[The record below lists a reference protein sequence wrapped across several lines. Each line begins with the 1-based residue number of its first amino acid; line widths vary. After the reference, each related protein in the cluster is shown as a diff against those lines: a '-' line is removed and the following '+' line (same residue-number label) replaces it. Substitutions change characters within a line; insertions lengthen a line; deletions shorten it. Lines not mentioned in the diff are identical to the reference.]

1 MCIRDNLTETG
12 TQAVRT
18 KPADQRV
25 RHTGTS
31 AGWHLSGARPQ
42 WCQTSVSRDVGTD
55 PLDDLRGGRA
65 WCEDLRDT
73 ELVELRNIGLRDDA
87 AAEHDDVLGV
97 ALCEQRRDLGEQG
110 HVGLSL
116 IHIS

>member
-1 MCIRDNLTETG
+1 MPRGAQRETNLTETG
-12 TQAVRT
+12 LAPLRCQ
-18 KPADQRV
+18 PADQRV

-55 PLDDLRGGRA
+55 PPDDLRGGRA

-73 ELVELRNIGLRDDA
+73 ELVALRNIGLRDDA

-97 ALCEQRRDLGEQG
+97 ALCEQPRGLGAQG
-110 HVGLSL
+110 DV
-116 IHIS
+116 